1 MRYIRLCY
9 DRKGTDDLRNKLRD
23 DHRAYFKANLQDGA
37 LVRVVD
43 AGPLCLSDTD
53 TANIASFMIIEA
65 KSKDDV
71 VRFHDGDPFTRAN
84 LYDRVD
90 IHRWDQ
96 HFSNGKPII

>member
-9 DRKGTDDLRNKLRD
+9 DRPGTDRLRNKLRA
-23 DHRAYFKANLQDGA
+23 DHRAYFKDNLQQDS

-43 AGPLCLSDTD
+43 AGPLCVNDTD
-53 TANIASFMIIEA
+53 NTNIASFMIIEA
-65 KSKDDV
+65 NSKADV
-71 VRFHDGDPFTRAN
+71 IKFHEGDPFTEAN

-96 HFSNGKPII
+96 HFANGKKNI